1 MDFAKY
7 GQGCMENDGV
17 TETEFGLLRRL
28 APPFPEPRQGQRM
41 MQAKAARSIWIKPLD
56 EQINRKLSNVEVKRL
71 VRLYRQ

>member
-41 MQAKAARSIWIKPLD
+41 M
-56 EQINRKLSNVEVKRL
+56 
-71 VRLYRQ
+71 